1 MAIMQLHLKLDTDI
15 GEGIKVSPK
24 QMLQRLPISL
34 AIYEILV
41 STIIHG
47 NIRSKV
53 KPKQ

>member
-24 QMLQRLPISL
+24 QMLQRLQISL
-34 AIYEILV
+34 AIHEILV
-41 STIIHG
+41 STIHG
-47 NIRSKV
+47 KIKSKV